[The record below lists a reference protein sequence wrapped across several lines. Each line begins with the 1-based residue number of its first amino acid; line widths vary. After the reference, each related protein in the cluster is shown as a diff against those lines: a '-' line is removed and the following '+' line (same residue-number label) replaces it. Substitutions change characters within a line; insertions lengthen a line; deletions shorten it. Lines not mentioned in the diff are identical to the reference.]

1 MGAVQAAAAAAYPN
15 QDLWSR
21 GTGRYTIAVAA
32 EVFPIARDTTH
43 QDDCVA
49 CPFIDPVTK
58 PILIYYFCTLSMH
71 THTHTCTHTH
81 THTHTHT
88 CTHTHMYTHT
98 HTCTHTH
105 THTHTQPADPHT
117 HHCRAIVAIEMI
129 SRMGNGIW
137 DFPNCPS
144 LHEVPAV
151 NTTCITELKL
161 NPLY

>member
-58 PILIYYFCTLSMH
+58 PVLINYTSSVTLPSLTLQAAMMVK
-71 THTHTCTHTH
+71 TS
-81 THTHTHT
+81 
-88 CTHTHMYTHT
+88 
-98 HTCTHTH
+98 
-105 THTHTQPADPHT
+105 Q
-117 HHCRAIVAIEMI
+117 HHC
-129 SRMGNGIW
+129 
-137 DFPNCPS
+137 
-144 LHEVPAV
+144 
-151 NTTCITELKL
+151 
-161 NPLY
+161 